1 MNWGK
6 QMARLKLTE
15 IAAIAEVIGTFG
27 IIMSLVF
34 VGVSINRNSE
44 EVRASQM
51 NELYT
56 TSRQIYTSVAS
67 DPERTWVILQGRS
80 KEDQLSDVD
89 KYRYDV
95 YLLNVIDLWD
105 QLLARYDDGLMDGD
119 VLVSWDNYFH
129 DWARKH
135 ITNSNWQRIKWQYEG
150 LITEK
155 VEAAISAI

>member
-1 MNWGK
+1 
-6 QMARLKLTE
+6 MARLKLTE

-56 TSRQIYTSVAS
+56 TSRQTNTSVAS
-67 DPERTWVILQGRS
+67 DPEWTGVILQGRS